1 MLNAMLLYYY
11 LYYLNNFN
19 VIFVELHFILYY
31 FPFIYP
37 SFFYYFPAQ
46 LLAQAK
52 NCCNKLVNPTK
63 KDCTA
68 FYIFHIFSLQLRLQ
82 CRMNVFP

>member
-1 MLNAMLLYYY
+1 MQCFCIII

-31 FPFIYP
+31 SPFIFP
-37 SFFYYFPAQ
+37 FFYYFPAQ

-63 KDCTA
+63 KIVLLFT
-68 FYIFHIFSLQLRLQ
+68 YVFHIFSLQLRLQ